1 MKREVNMIPSDLYK
15 FLFTYCHK
23 CAQRSEMYN
32 DRYGQIFYCA
42 DCCEYVK
49 YNSVDSSTIRFDTR
63 KFAVFLKGTPQEMKD
78 RLLSLYINMD
88 KIDDVAADHE
98 SIQWIQH
105 ESKKLELRSS

>member
-1 MKREVNMIPSDLYK
+1 MIPSDLYK

-49 YNSVDSSTIRFDTR
+49 YDSVDSSTIRFDTR

-78 RLLSLYINMD
+78 RLLSLYVNMD